1 MLEKQKCGMVLCQR
15 NHQLIR
21 IFCQMKAIA
30 GKRKKEIPYL
40 GLSFRVEN
48 KNFMKQ
54 KDRMKTVK
62 NNKILC
68 KEIVN

>member
-1 MLEKQKCGMVLCQR
+1 
-15 NHQLIR
+15 
-21 IFCQMKAIA
+21 MKAIA

-40 GLSFRVEN
+40 GLSFRAEN